1 MKLAVLLPLHRPGP
15 EWDSHIADAIRGLRE
30 RFPEEKYDLHFY
42 LTNDGAPLELYPREC
57 LEELDAAAC
66 GKFHFL
72 PYEINRGKGY
82 SLRHLCA
89 LSDAEYTVYTDGDF
103 PFGREP
109 VIRAFELLLAGSEVV
124 MGRRTPEYA
133 KALTPT
139 RKILSG
145 GIKLLNRLLLGLPRA
160 YQETQSGLKGFNAKG
175 RELFLLTKVETFLFD
190 TEFILLA
197 YREKLKIDV
206 LDIAIR
212 PGIHLSAMG
221 FKVMLRELKCLA
233 GILWRI
239 RFRRK
244 RRKEE
249 TK

>member
-1 MKLAVLLPLHRPGP
+1 MKLTVLLPLHRPGP

-30 RFPEEKYDLHFY
+30 RFPEEKYDLHFF

-57 LEELDAAAC
+57 LEKLEVAAR
-66 GKFHFL
+66 GRFHFL
-72 PYEINRGKGY
+72 PYEVNRGKGY
-82 SLRHLCA
+82 SLRHLCT
-89 LSDAEYTVYTDGDF
+89 LSDSEYTVYTDGDF
-103 PFGREP
+103 PFGWEP
-109 VIRAFELLLAGSEVV
+109 VARAFELLLSGADVV
-124 MGRRTPEYA
+124 MGRRTREYA
-133 KALTPT
+133 RALTPM

-145 GIKLLNRLLLGLPRA
+145 GVKFLNRLLLGIPRA

-175 RELFLLTKVETFLFD
+175 RELFLRTTVETFLFD

-197 YREKLKIDV
+197 CREKLNISV

-221 FKVMLRELKCLA
+221 LRVMFRELGCLA

-239 RFRRK
+239 RLRR
-244 RRKEE
+244 RRRPEE

>member
-15 EWDSHIADAIRGLRE
+15 EWDSHIADATRGLRE
-30 RFPEEKYDLHFY
+30 RFPEETYDLHFY
-42 LTNDGAPLELYPREC
+42 LTNDGAPLELYPPEC
-57 LEELDAAAC
+57 LEKLNAAAG

-72 PYEINRGKGY
+72 PYEVNRGKGY
-82 SLRHLCA
+82 SLRHLCT

-103 PFGREP
+103 PFSWEP
-109 VIRAFELLLAGSEVV
+109 VAQAFELLLSGSDVV

-175 RELFLLTKVETFLFD
+175 RELFLKTTVDTFLFD

-197 YREKLKIDV
+197 YREELKIDV

-212 PGIHLSAMG
+212 PGIHLSSMG
-221 FKVMLRELKCLA
+221 LKVMFQELWCLA
-233 GILWRI
+233 GILRRI